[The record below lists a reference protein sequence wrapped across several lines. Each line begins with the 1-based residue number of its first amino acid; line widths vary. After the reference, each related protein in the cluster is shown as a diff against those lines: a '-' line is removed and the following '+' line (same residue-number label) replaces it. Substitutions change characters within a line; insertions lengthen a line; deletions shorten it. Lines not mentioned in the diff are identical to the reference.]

1 VAGRGQLLTKG
12 VLPTAPT
19 NPSTSFPNPVTVVA
33 YPLAETASGLRAAFR
48 NDMVAITQAVRSF
61 EVDC

>member
-1 VAGRGQLLTKG
+1 
-12 VLPTAPT
+12 
-19 NPSTSFPNPVTVVA
+19 VA